1 MTEIEI
7 LKRAKMYMDKLAN
20 GINPIDDTEVSEY
33 DVVNNIRISRCFF
46 YISGVL
52 EKVIE
57 NGGTVAAKKKTGSKA
72 FAVTEEQLKN
82 YEFSDRPI
90 ALSEIAKRIY
100 SLAADEDMKKLTYN
114 HLADWLMSVNMLEY
128 AIGSDGATTK
138 RPTDAGKRMGI
149 SVEKR
154 QGQRGEY
161 TAVVYD
167 RRAQEFILDNMTAVI
182 ENMKKK

>member
-1 MTEIEI
+1 MTEIEM

-33 DVVNNIRISRCFF
+33 DVVNNVRISRCFF

-52 EKVIE
+52 GKVIE
-57 NGGTVAAKKKTGSKA
+57 NGGAVSAKKKAGSKA
-72 FAVTEEQLKN
+72 FAITEEQLKN

-90 ALSEIAKRIY
+90 ALSEIAKRINLL
-100 SLAADEDMKKLTYN
+100 SADENMKKLTYN
-114 HLADWLMSVNMLEY
+114 HLADWLMSVNILEY

-138 RPTDAGKRMGI
+138 HPTDAGRRIGI

-154 QGQRGEY
+154 QSQRGEY
-161 TAVVYD
+161 TVVVYD
-167 RRAQEFILDNMTAVI
+167 RRAQEFILDNMAAVI
-182 ENMKKK
+182 ENMKK